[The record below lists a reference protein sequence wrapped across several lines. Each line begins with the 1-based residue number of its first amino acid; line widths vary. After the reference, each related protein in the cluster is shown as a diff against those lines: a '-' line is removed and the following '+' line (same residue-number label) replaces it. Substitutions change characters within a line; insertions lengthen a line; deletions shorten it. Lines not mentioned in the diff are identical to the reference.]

1 MGSKKEQQASCSK
14 CNDIVV
20 PMTTLAQSE
29 SDILVG
35 TLVWGKFKDWPWWP
49 GKDPIRISKDI
60 FQLLPLMH
68 LHPFY
73 RPNCDQC

>member
-20 PMTTLAQSE
+20 PMTTLAQSD

-49 GKDPIRISKDI
+49 GKILIKILKNP
-60 FQLLPLMH
+60 FQLSLIAHYIHPL
-68 LHPFY
+68 Y
-73 RPNCDQC
+73 RGDCD